1 MVCLVR
7 SLFLFV
13 EMTLILVP
21 AVAVLAR
28 DLQRALLV
36 TKQLW
41 REHTVQFQAAL
52 CAIAWPNEYT
62 AMSISRTT
70 LSALCLFLCVTGC
83 KREPGVAAATALDAC
98 ALLTNDEVATI
109 QGSPVTESKSSANAN
124 NGLRAVQ
131 CYYATSDSNKS
142 VSVAV
147 TQGDTQ
153 HPGKQ
158 TAWDV
163 WKGMFNE
170 DTREAKE
177 REGEEGEKMAA
188 PIKIDGVGDEAYWTG
203 AKFGGALYVLR
214 REKDTFMRISVG
226 GGDTAESK
234 IEKCKALARKALD
247 RL

>member
-1 MVCLVR
+1 MG
-7 SLFLFV
+7 
-13 EMTLILVP
+13 
-21 AVAVLAR
+21 
-28 DLQRALLV
+28 
-36 TKQLW
+36 
-41 REHTVQFQAAL
+41 
-52 CAIAWPNEYT
+52 
-62 AMSISRTT
+62 ISRTT
-70 LSALCLFLCVTGC
+70 LSTLCLFLCVIGC
-83 KREPGVAAATALDAC
+83 KRGSEVPSATALDAC
-98 ALLTNDEVATI
+98 ALLKNDEVAAI
-109 QGSPVTESKSSANAN
+109 QGSPVTESKSSAKTN
-124 NGLRAVQ
+124 NGLRVVQ

-153 HPGKQ
+153 HPGKR
-158 TAWDV
+158 TARNV
-163 WKGMFNE
+163 WNGMFSE
-170 DTREAKE
+170 EAREEKE
-177 REGEEGEKMAA
+177 REGEEGGEKMAA